1 MAKKRR
7 SNALHYFK
15 PRIFKN
21 ANNMIKI
28 LKTTFAIILVF
39 SLGFSCNNKKEAKF
53 TNPSSVLQSCPQ
65 RFTINPCRDTT
76 LIGSEGTEVIFQK
89 NSFTTE
95 EDSINIILQE
105 FYSIPQMLFHNLSTT
120 ADGEILETKGMCY
133 INATTLSGDTLSL
146 KENVSYAINMPTT
159 QEDGYKLFYGEKKGD
174 IINWKEGKKQGYGYI
189 DMVYEDSVLIFS
201 DSTTVLYN
209 EFLNVTKLGWINSD
223 AFIFYNETEELI
235 VNLKHGYEN
244 TCIYL
249 VFKNRN
255 TIIPPSKNKQQ
266 FIFKKIPTRE
276 EAILVGFGLKGD
288 NLYYVMQDMV
298 IDGKEKEVDELTP
311 IKKEELEKI
320 LQEKF
325 GTKL

>member
-1 MAKKRR
+1 
-7 SNALHYFK
+7 
-15 PRIFKN
+15 
-21 ANNMIKI
+21 MIKI
-28 LKTTFAIILVF
+28 LKTILVSILVF
-39 SLGFSCNNKKEAKF
+39 LLGFSCNNKREAKF
-53 TNPSSVLQSCPQ
+53 TNPSSVLQSDPQ

-76 LIGSEGTEVIFQK
+76 LIGTEGTEIIFQK
-89 NSFTTE
+89 NSFTTD

-120 ADGEILETKGMCY
+120 ADGEIIETKGMCY

-146 KENVSYAINMPTT
+146 KENASYAINMPTT

-174 IINWKEGKKQGYGYI
+174 IINWEEGKEQGYGYI

-201 DSTTVLYN
+201 DTTIVLYN

-255 TIIPPSKNKQQ
+255 TIIPPNKNKQQ
-266 FIFKKIPTRE
+266 FLFKKIPTRE
-276 EAILVGFGLKGD
+276 EVILVGFGLKGD

-298 IDGKEKEVDELTP
+298 IDGKEKEIDELTP